1 VRLARAQG
9 YAMQAAH
16 PNRTSE
22 QPKEVA
28 WKPRPRRYCA
38 ALFAMLMSAT
48 IFEGYDITIFHLAT
62 PEIARTFHLADPGIG
77 LMATIVRF
85 GGMLSF
91 FVVILADRYGRKPII
106 STTVLCYTLL
116 TLFTALSRG
125 VGSFTIFQSLAQI
138 FLAAEF
144 GVAVTMISEEFP
156 DERRGRA
163 IAALHMVAFLGVTA
177 AALTYAIM
185 AESWWGWRGMYL
197 LGIAPLV
204 MVAFLRRRLRETARF
219 IALER
224 ARTAAGEARPEFWKQ
239 IRSCLAPL
247 LAGPYRARLLIMA
260 GLWNSIGLIGG
271 PTVTY
276 FSLFARRDHHW
287 KSHQVAAAII
297 LAYAMGTIGSMLSG
311 YLMDRLG
318 RKFTTSFFYLM
329 SAAAMYALFTSDSN
343 GAILAAEVVTMF
355 AYQAART
362 ATSALSTELFP
373 TAIRATGY
381 SLCVQVIGQVC
392 WMLSPVAIGLL
403 SGPLGGL
410 GNAASLFA
418 AGPILGVVIVA
429 WFVPETRGKTLEE
442 LSPSALET
450 PPVVTE

>member
-1 VRLARAQG
+1 
-9 YAMQAAH
+9 
-16 PNRTSE
+16 
-22 QPKEVA
+22 
-28 WKPRPRRYCA
+28 
-38 ALFAMLMSAT
+38 MLMSAT

-62 PEIARTFHLADPGIG
+62 PEIAKTFHLADPAIG

-106 STTVLCYTLL
+106 SVTVLCYTVL
-116 TLFTALSRG
+116 TLFTALSTG
-125 VGSFTIFQSLAQI
+125 VGSFTIFQSSAQI

-156 DERRGRA
+156 DARRGRA
-163 IAALHMVAFLGVTA
+163 IAALHMVAFLGVLA

-185 AESWWGWRGMYL
+185 AESRWGWRGMYM

-204 MVAFLRRRLRETARF
+204 MVFFLRRGLRETARF
-219 IALER
+219 NALER
-224 ARTAAGEARPEFWKQ
+224 ERIGAGRARPEFWTA
-239 IRSCLAPL
+239 IRKTLTPFT
-247 LAGPYRARLLIMA
+247 GPYRSRLLIMA

-276 FSLFARRDHHW
+276 FPLFAKRDHHW
-287 KSHQVAAAII
+287 KSHQISTAII

-311 YLMDRLG
+311 FLMDRLG
-318 RKFTTSFFYLM
+318 RKFTTGFFYLM
-329 SAAAMYALFTSDSN
+329 SGASMYLLFTSETHA
-343 GAILAAEVVTMF
+343 GILAGEVLTMF
-355 AYQAART
+355 AYQASRT

-381 SLCVQVIGQVC
+381 SLCVQVVGQIC
-392 WMLSPVAIGLL
+392 WMLSPVVIGLL
-403 SGPLGGL
+403 SAPLGGL
-410 GNAASLFA
+410 GNAAAMFA
-418 AGPILGVVIVA
+418 AGPIIGVVLLA

-442 LSPSALET
+442 IS
-450 PPVVTE
+450 PVVEEPSITTE

>member
-1 VRLARAQG
+1 
-9 YAMQAAH
+9 
-16 PNRTSE
+16 
-22 QPKEVA
+22 
-28 WKPRPRRYCA
+28 
-38 ALFAMLMSAT
+38 MSAT

-62 PEIARTFHLADPGIG
+62 PEIARTFHLADPAIG

-91 FVVILADRYGRKPII
+91 FVVVLADRYGRKPII
-106 STTVLCYTLL
+106 SITVLCYTVL
-116 TLFTALSRG
+116 TLFTAMSRG
-125 VGSFTIFQSLAQI
+125 VGQFTLFQSSAQI

-156 DERRGRA
+156 DARRGRA

-185 AESWWGWRGMYL
+185 AESRWGWRGMYL

-204 MVAFLRRRLRETARF
+204 MVAFLRRGLRETARF
-219 IALER
+219 NALER
-224 ARTAAGEARPEFWKQ
+224 ARTTAGIPRPEFWTS
-239 IRSCLAPL
+239 IRDSVMPL
-247 LAGPYRARLLIMA
+247 FGPYRSRLLIMA
-260 GLWNSIGLIGG
+260 GLWNSIGLVGG
-271 PTVTY
+271 PTITY
-276 FSLFARRDHHW
+276 FSLYARRDHHW

-311 YLMDRLG
+311 FLMDRLG

-329 SAAAMYALFTSDSN
+329 SGAAMYMLFTSDGY
-343 GAILAAEVVTMF
+343 GAILAGEVITMF

-392 WMLSPVAIGLL
+392 WMLSPVVVGML
-403 SGPLGGL
+403 SGTLGGL
-410 GNAASLFA
+410 GNAASIFSF
-418 AGPILGVVIVA
+418 GPLIGVVIVV
-429 WFVPETRGKTLEE
+429 FLVPETRGKTLEE
-442 LSPSALET
+442 LSPSAGEA
-450 PPVVTE
+450 PPVITD

>member
-1 VRLARAQG
+1 MTAVQ
-9 YAMQAAH
+9 
-16 PNRTSE
+16 PNRSLD
-22 QPKEVA
+22 QPNSA
-28 WKPRPRRYCA
+28 GWIPRPRRYLA

-62 PEIARTFHLADPGIG
+62 PEIARTFHLADPAIG

-106 STTVLCYTLL
+106 SVTVLCYTTL

-125 VGSFTIFQSLAQI
+125 VGSFTIFQSAAQI

-156 DERRGRA
+156 DARRGRA

-177 AALTYAIM
+177 AALTYALM
-185 AESWWGWRGMYL
+185 AESRWGWRGMYL

-204 MVAFLRRRLRETARF
+204 MVWYLRRGLRETARF
-219 IALER
+219 VAHER
-224 ARTAAGEARPEFWKQ
+224 VRTMAGQARPAFWTS
-239 IRSCLAPL
+239 IRNCLAP
-247 LAGPYRARLLIMA
+247 LAGPYRSRLLVMA

-276 FSLFARRDHHW
+276 FPLFAKRDHHW
-287 KSHQVAAAII
+287 KSHQISSAII

-318 RKFTTSFFYLM
+318 RKFTASFFYLM
-329 SAAAMYALFTSDSN
+329 SGVAMFVLFTSDTHR
-343 GAILAAEVVTMF
+343 GILAGEVLTMF

-381 SLCVQVIGQVC
+381 SLCVQVIGQIC
-392 WMLSPVAIGLL
+392 WALSPLAIGLL
-403 SGPLGGL
+403 SAPLGGL
-410 GNAASLFA
+410 GNAASIFAIGPLF
-418 AGPILGVVIVA
+418 GVALVW
-429 WFVPETRGKTLEE
+429 WFIPETRGKTLEE
-442 LSPSALET
+442 LSPNLSET
-450 PPVVTE
+450 PPITAE

>member
-1 VRLARAQG
+1 
-9 YAMQAAH
+9 MQAAH
-16 PNRTSE
+16 PNSSAE
-22 QPKEVA
+22 QTKVA
-28 WKPRPRRYCA
+28 PWIPRPRRYLA

-62 PEIARTFHLADPGIG
+62 PEIARTFHLGNPAIG

-106 STTVLCYTLL
+106 SVTVLCYTVL
-116 TLFTALSRG
+116 TLFTALSVG

-156 DERRGRA
+156 DRRRGRA
-163 IAALHMVAFLGVTA
+163 IAALHMVAFLGVLA

-185 AESWWGWRGMYL
+185 AESRWGWRGMYM
-197 LGIAPLV
+197 LGIAPLM
-204 MVAFLRRRLRETARF
+204 MVFFLRRGLRETARF
-219 IALER
+219 NAIERDRIATGRPR
-224 ARTAAGEARPEFWKQ
+224 AEFWQQ
-239 IRSCLAPL
+239 IRKTLAPF
-247 LAGPYRARLLIMA
+247 AGPYRSRLLIMSA
-260 GLWNSIGLIGG
+260 LWNSIGLVGG
-271 PTVTY
+271 PLVT
-276 FSLFARRDHHW
+276 FFPLFAKRDHHW
-287 KSHQVAAAII
+287 KSHQVSTAII

-311 YLMDRLG
+311 FLMDRLG
-318 RKFTTSFFYLM
+318 RKFTTTFFYAL
-329 SAAAMYALFTSDSN
+329 SGAAMYVLFSSDTFS
-343 GAILAAEVVTMF
+343 GILLGEVVTMF

-381 SLCVQVIGQVC
+381 NLCVQVIGQIC
-392 WMLSPVAIGLL
+392 WMLSPVVIGLL

-418 AGPILGVVIVA
+418 AGPVIGIA
-429 WFVPETRGKTLEE
+429 IIWTLIPETRGKTLEE
-442 LSPSALET
+442 LSPNEA
-450 PPVVTE
+450 PPISTE

>member
-1 VRLARAQG
+1 
-9 YAMQAAH
+9 MQAAPPH
-16 PNRTSE
+16 RTSE
-22 QPKEVA
+22 QPELA
-28 WKPRPRRYCA
+28 PWIARPHRYLA

-48 IFEGYDITIFHLAT
+48 IFEGYDITIFHLAM
-62 PEIARTFHLADPGIG
+62 PEIARTFHMADPSIG

-197 LGIAPLV
+197 LGFAPLV

-276 FSLFARRDHHW
+276 FSLFARRDHH
-287 KSHQVAAAII
+287 
-297 LAYAMGTIGSMLSG
+297 
-311 YLMDRLG
+311 
-318 RKFTTSFFYLM
+318 
-329 SAAAMYALFTSDSN
+329 
-343 GAILAAEVVTMF
+343 
-355 AYQAART
+355 
-362 ATSALSTELFP
+362 
-373 TAIRATGY
+373 
-381 SLCVQVIGQVC
+381 
-392 WMLSPVAIGLL
+392 
-403 SGPLGGL
+403 
-410 GNAASLFA
+410 
-418 AGPILGVVIVA
+418 
-429 WFVPETRGKTLEE
+429 
-442 LSPSALET
+442 
-450 PPVVTE
+450 

>member
-1 VRLARAQG
+1 
-9 YAMQAAH
+9 
-16 PNRTSE
+16 
-22 QPKEVA
+22 
-28 WKPRPRRYCA
+28 
-38 ALFAMLMSAT
+38 MLMSAT

-62 PEIARTFHLADPGIG
+62 PEIARTFHLDDAAIG

-106 STTVLCYTLL
+106 STTVLCYTVL
-116 TLFTALSRG
+116 TLFTALSRS
-125 VGSFTIFQSLAQI
+125 VRSFTLFQSSAQI

-144 GVAVTMISEEFP
+144 GIAVTMISEEFP
-156 DERRGRA
+156 DAGRGRA
-163 IAALHMVAFLGVTA
+163 IASLHMIAFLGVTA
-177 AALTYAIM
+177 AALTYALM
-185 AESWWGWRGMYL
+185 AESRWGWRGMYL
-197 LGIAPLV
+197 LGIAPLM
-204 MVAFLRRRLRETARF
+204 MVAFLRRGLRETARF
-219 IALER
+219 VAHER
-224 ARTAAGEARPEFWKQ
+224 ARAAAGKERPPFWTS
-239 IRSCLAPL
+239 IRNSLAP
-247 LAGPYRARLLIMA
+247 LAGPYRSRLLIMA

-271 PTVTY
+271 PTITY

-329 SAAAMYALFTSDSN
+329 SGAAMYLLFTSDAY
-343 GAILAAEVVTMF
+343 GAILAGEVITMF

-381 SLCVQVIGQVC
+381 SLCVQVIGQIC
-392 WMLSPVAIGLL
+392 WMLSPVVIGLL
-403 SGPLGGL
+403 SEPLGGL

-418 AGPILGVVIVA
+418 AGPILGVAIVF

-442 LSPSALET
+442 LSPSVSEAPT
-450 PPVVTE
+450 VITE

>member
-1 VRLARAQG
+1 
-9 YAMQAAH
+9 MQAAH
-16 PNRTSE
+16 PNRLT
-22 QPKEVA
+22 QAPKPA
-28 WKPRPRRYCA
+28 TWIPRPRRYLA

-62 PEIARTFHLADPGIG
+62 PEIARTFHLADPAIG
-77 LMATIVRF
+77 LMATVVRF

-106 STTVLCYTLL
+106 SITVLCYTVL
-116 TLFTALSRG
+116 TLFTAISRG
-125 VGSFTIFQSLAQI
+125 VGSFTLFQSAAQI

-156 DERRGRA
+156 DARRGRA

-185 AESWWGWRGMYL
+185 AESRWGWRGMYL

-204 MVAFLRRRLRETARF
+204 MIAFLRRGLRETARF
-219 IALER
+219 VALER
-224 ARTAAGEARPEFWKQ
+224 ARTASGEPRPPFWAS
-239 IRSCLAPL
+239 IRNCLAP
-247 LAGPYRARLLIMA
+247 LAGPYRSRLLIMA
-260 GLWNSIGLIGG
+260 ALWNSIGLIGG
-271 PTVTY
+271 PLVTF
-276 FSLFARRDHHW
+276 FSLYTKRDHHW

-297 LAYAMGTIGSMLSG
+297 LAYAMGTVGSMLSG
-311 YLMDRLG
+311 FLMDRFG
-318 RKFTTSFFYLM
+318 RRFTTSFFYLL
-329 SAAAMYALFTSDSN
+329 SGAAMYMLFTSDSYL
-343 GAILAAEVVTMF
+343 AILAAEVTTMF

-381 SLCVQVIGQVC
+381 SLCVQVIGQIC
-392 WMLSPVAIGLL
+392 WMLSPLVIGML

-410 GNAASLFA
+410 GKAASLFA
-418 AGPILGVVIVA
+418 IGPLIGVVIVI
-429 WFVPETRGKTLEE
+429 WLVPETRGKTLEE
-442 LSPSALET
+442 LSPSAGET
-450 PPVVTE
+450 PPVATE

>member
-1 VRLARAQG
+1 
-9 YAMQAAH
+9 MQAAQ
-16 PNRTSE
+16 PNRSSE
-22 QPKEVA
+22 PLA
-28 WKPRPRRYCA
+28 PWIPRPSRYLA

-62 PEIARTFHLADPGIG
+62 PEIARTFHLADPAIG
-77 LMATIVRF
+77 LMATLVRF

-91 FVVILADRYGRKPII
+91 FVVILADRYGRKPVI
-106 STTVLCYTLL
+106 SVTVLCYTVL

-125 VGSFTIFQSLAQI
+125 VGSFTIFQSSAQI

-156 DERRGRA
+156 DARRGRA

-177 AALTYAIM
+177 AALTYALM
-185 AESWWGWRGMYL
+185 AESRWGWRGMYL

-204 MVAFLRRRLRETARF
+204 MVWYLRRGLRETARF
-219 IALER
+219 IAHER
-224 ARTAAGEARPEFWKQ
+224 ARTVAGQARPEFWQQ
-239 IRSCLAPL
+239 IRKTLTPF
-247 LAGPYRARLLIMA
+247 AGPYRSRLLIMS

-271 PTVTY
+271 PMVT
-276 FSLFARRDHHW
+276 FFPLFAKRDHHW
-287 KSHQVAAAII
+287 KSHQISTAII

-311 YLMDRLG
+311 FLMDRFG
-318 RKFTTSFFYLM
+318 RRFTTSFFYLL
-329 SAAAMYALFTSDSN
+329 AGAAMYVLFTSDTY
-343 GAILAAEVVTMF
+343 GAILVGEVVTMF

-381 SLCVQVIGQVC
+381 NLCVQVIGQLC
-392 WMLSPVAIGLL
+392 WTLSPVAIGLL
-403 SGPLGGL
+403 SAPLGGL

-418 AGPILGVVIVA
+418 AGPLIGVVIIWSA
-429 WFVPETRGKTLEE
+429 IPETRGKTLEQ
-442 LSPSALET
+442 LSPSVAET
-450 PPVVTE
+450 PPITSE

>member
-1 VRLARAQG
+1 
-9 YAMQAAH
+9 MQAAQ
-16 PNRTSE
+16 PDSPTL
-22 QPKEVA
+22 QPKPA
-28 WKPRPRRYCA
+28 PWIPRPSRYLA

-62 PEIARTFHLADPGIG
+62 PEIARTFHLADPAIG

-106 STTVLCYTLL
+106 SITVLCYTVL
-116 TLFTALSRG
+116 TLFTAMSRG
-125 VGSFTIFQSLAQI
+125 VGQFTLFQSSAQI

-156 DERRGRA
+156 DARRGRA
-163 IAALHMVAFLGVTA
+163 IAGLHMVAFLGVTA

-185 AESWWGWRGMYL
+185 AESRWGWRGMYL

-204 MVAFLRRRLRETARF
+204 MVAFLRRGLRETARF
-219 IALER
+219 NALER
-224 ARTAAGEARPEFWKQ
+224 ARTAAGIPRPEFWTS
-239 IRSCLAPL
+239 IRDSVMPL
-247 LAGPYRARLLIMA
+247 FGRYRSRLLIMA
-260 GLWNSIGLIGG
+260 GLWNSIGLVGG
-271 PTVTY
+271 PTITY
-276 FSLFARRDHHW
+276 FSLYARRDHHW

-311 YLMDRLG
+311 FLMDRLG

-329 SAAAMYALFTSDSN
+329 SGAAMYMLFTSDGY
-343 GAILAAEVVTMF
+343 GAILAGEVITMF

-381 SLCVQVIGQVC
+381 SLCVQVIGQIC
-392 WMLSPVAIGLL
+392 WMLSPVLVGIL
-403 SGPLGGL
+403 SGRLGGL
-410 GNAASLFA
+410 GNAASIFA
-418 AGPILGVVIVA
+418 VGPMIGVVIVV
-429 WFVPETRGKTLEE
+429 FLVPETRGKTLEE
-442 LSPSALET
+442 LSPSVAEP
-450 PPVVTE
+450 PPVITD

>member
-1 VRLARAQG
+1 
-9 YAMQAAH
+9 MQAAN
-16 PNRTSE
+16 PKSSSP
-22 QPKEVA
+22 QPTVTP
-28 WKPRPRRYCA
+28 WIPRPRRYLA

-62 PEIARTFHLADPGIG
+62 PEIARTFQLADPAIG
-77 LMATIVRF
+77 LMATVVRF

-106 STTVLCYTLL
+106 SVTVLCYTLL

-125 VGSFTIFQSLAQI
+125 VGSFTIFQSSAQI

-156 DERRGRA
+156 DARRGRA

-185 AESWWGWRGMYL
+185 AESRWGWRGMYL

-204 MVAFLRRRLRETARF
+204 LIAFLRRGLRETARF
-219 IALER
+219 AALER
-224 ARTAAGEARPEFWKQ
+224 ARTASGKPRPAFWTS
-239 IRSCLAPL
+239 IRNCLTP
-247 LAGPYRARLLIMA
+247 LAGPYRSRLLMVA

-271 PTVTY
+271 PLVTY
-276 FSLFARRDHHW
+276 FPLYAKRDHHW
-287 KSHQVAAAII
+287 KSHQISTAVI
-297 LAYAMGTIGSMLSG
+297 LAYAMGTIGSILSG

-329 SAAAMYALFTSDSN
+329 SATAMYVLFTSETY
-343 GAILAAEVVTMF
+343 GGILAGEVVTMF
-355 AYQAART
+355 AYQASRT
-362 ATSALSTELFP
+362 ATSALSVELFP

-381 SLCVQVIGQVC
+381 SLCVQVIGQIC
-392 WMLSPVAIGLL
+392 WTLSPLVIGLL
-403 SGPLGGL
+403 SKPLGGL
-410 GNAASLFA
+410 GNAASIFA
-418 AGPILGVVIVA
+418 AGPLLGVVIVW

-442 LSPSALET
+442 LSPSVSET
-450 PPVVTE
+450 PPVSND